1 MSIALSFRTEE
12 STREELDRIAGVLDR
27 NRNWVINQAIESYID
42 TYRWQLEHIGQGIK
56 DSSAGR
62 TFSTEQVRARLAEH
76 MSKATA
82 GK

>member
-12 STREELDRIAGVLDR
+12 STREELDRIAGALDR

-42 TYRWQLEHIGQGIK
+42 TYRWQLDHIEQGIEDAK
-56 DSSAGR
+56 AGR
-62 TFSTEQVRARLAEH
+62 TLSTEQVRARFAEH
-76 MSKATA
+76 MSKVTV